1 MGPRVL
7 ALAVGRVAEQRRRRS
22 RPGKWPLVADIDPQP
37 PGLRLAGA
45 RRQNRHRRIVNVQ
58 GLRSHDLGGEHVD
71 QRLQRRRR
79 RADPAGQGRG
89 FQADA
94 LAGEDLGLA
103 IERQMVVVL
112 RDQDVRQQPRA
123 GATAGDRVIRRR
135 RRHHRVASPA
145 GELLADVPDHLEAAG
160 DVIQGLGRVLA
171 NPPQRTA
178 AARAGWAGAMHRLL
192 ARQVLG
198 QRPAGGLLRLG
209 HAFDDGGRLGRGTRQ
224 PLGLVG
230 FQGLDRQLECSVS
243 RASFS
248 EDRPNSARR

>member
-1 MGPRVL
+1 M
-7 ALAVGRVAEQRRRRS
+7 
-22 RPGKWPLVADIDPQP
+22 
-37 PGLRLAGA
+37 
-45 RRQNRHRRIVNVQ
+45 Q
-58 GLRSHDLGGEHVD
+58 GVRSHDLGGERVD

-123 GATAGDRVIRRR
+123 GATAGDRVIRRW

-160 DVIQGLGRVLA
+160 HVIEGLGRVLA
-171 NPPQRTA
+171 NPPQRAA
-178 AARAGWAGAMHRLL
+178 AARASWAGAMHHLL

-198 QRPAGGLLRLG
+198 QRPAGWLLPLG
-209 HAFDDGGRLGRGTRQ
+209 HAFDDGGRLVRGARQ

-230 FQGLDRQLECSVS
+230 FQGFDRQLDCSVS